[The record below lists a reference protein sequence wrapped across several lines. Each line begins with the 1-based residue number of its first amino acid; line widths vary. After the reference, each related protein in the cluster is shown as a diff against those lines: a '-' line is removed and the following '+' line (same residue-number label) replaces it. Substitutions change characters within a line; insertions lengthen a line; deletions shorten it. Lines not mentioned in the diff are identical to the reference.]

1 MLITGPVIL
10 LGDDVST
17 DLIYPGRYLTVS
29 DRTEQALHAM
39 EGIGEDWPKRLRTF
53 PIVAAG
59 WNFGC
64 GSSREQAATALLG
77 AGVKLVVAKS
87 FSRLYMRNC
96 INNGLPV
103 IESAAIVDHLA
114 TGTVMTADVG
124 LGQAQIGDHAVAF
137 PPLPPSLLAII
148 QQGGLLARLRTQ
160 EQRA

>member
-1 MLITGPVIL
+1 MLIAGRVIL

-17 DLIYPGRYLTVS
+17 DLIYPGRYLTVA
-29 DRTEQALHAM
+29 DRTKQAQHAM
-39 EGIGEDWPKRLRTF
+39 EGMGAEWPERLRAF

-103 IESAAIVDHLA
+103 IESAAIVDQLA
-114 TGTVMTADVG
+114 TGTVLSADIG
-124 LGQAQIGDHAVAF
+124 LGQAQIGDDAVTFA
-137 PPLPPSLLAII
+137 PLPASLLAII
-148 QQGGLLARLRTQ
+148 QQGGLLAQLRTQ
-160 EQRA
+160 EHRA

>member
-1 MLITGPVIL
+1 MLIAGPVIL
-10 LGDDVST
+10 FGDDVST
-17 DLIYPGRYLTVS
+17 DLIYPGRYLTVA
-29 DRTEQALHAM
+29 DRAEQALHAM
-39 EGIGEDWPKRLRTF
+39 EGMGADWPARLREF

-64 GSSREQAATALLG
+64 GSSREQAATAVLG

-103 IESAAIVDHLA
+103 IESAGLVDHLA
-114 TGTVMTADVG
+114 TGTVMTADIG
-124 LGQAQIGDHAVAF
+124 LGQAWIGDQAIAF
-137 PPLPPSLLAII
+137 PPLPTALLAII
-148 QQGGLLARLRTQ
+148 QQGGLLAQLRTQ

>member
-1 MLITGPVIL
+1 MLIAGPVIL

-17 DLIYPGRYLTVS
+17 DLIYPGRYLTVA
-29 DRTEQALHAM
+29 DRAEQALHAM
-39 EGIGEDWPKRLRTF
+39 EGMGEDWPARIRTF

-77 AGVKLVVAKS
+77 AGVTLVVARS

-114 TGTVMTADVG
+114 TGTVMSADIA
-124 LGQAQIGDHAVAF
+124 LGQAQIGDHTVTFA
-137 PPLPPSLLAII
+137 PLPPALLAII
-148 QQGGLLARLRTQ
+148 QQGGLLAQLRTQ
-160 EQRA
+160 GQGA